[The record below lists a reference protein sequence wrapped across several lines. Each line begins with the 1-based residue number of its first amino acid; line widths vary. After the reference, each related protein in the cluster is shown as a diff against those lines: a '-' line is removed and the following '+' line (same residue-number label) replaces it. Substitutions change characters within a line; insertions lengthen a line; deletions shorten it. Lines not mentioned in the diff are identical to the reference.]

1 MTCGPDGCRDPRDRD
16 GRGGHGQ
23 HEGGAHDSGDSGDS
37 ADSVDSTDSTG
48 APRVPRRPA
57 TSAATWTTMAVPG
70 AISVLQLVG
79 DIEPVLQ
86 RIADRIPDP
95 GEVVKA
101 RFLGIDTGVI
111 ARVHP
116 RFALLMPHGGVRI
129 RERMEQALRASR
141 VMYAEPSFGAV
152 SVGGLDLYP
161 EADDD
166 EEADILEALA
176 RAASPMAVKPLLR
189 AASAVTTRPPG
200 VPRPM
205 PTPEDVA
212 RGERLWRMVEPARL
226 AIVGKPNAGKSTLLN
241 KVSGHDLA
249 LSGPEPGLTRDAV
262 AARIELDGLTVD
274 WFDTPGLRRNA
285 DPIEAEA
292 IAIAD
297 TLIRAADL
305 VIWLAEPGGGWPE
318 IPGSLEPAIGHL
330 RVMTKADLPGIER
343 TEEAKCADL
352 RVSAKSGA
360 GMPEF
365 VKRLRELIVPQADL
379 DHPGPWVMP
388 RNTSARPMID

>member
-1 MTCGPDGCRDPRDRD
+1 
-16 GRGGHGQ
+16 
-23 HEGGAHDSGDSGDS
+23 
-37 ADSVDSTDSTG
+37 
-48 APRVPRRPA
+48 
-57 TSAATWTTMAVPG
+57 MAVPG

-79 DIEPVLQ
+79 NIEPVIR
-86 RIADRIPDP
+86 RIADRVPDS
-95 GEVVKA
+95 GEVRRV

-116 RFALLMPHGGVRI
+116 RFALLMPHGGLRI
-129 RERMEQALRASR
+129 RERMEHVLRECG

-152 SVGGLDLYP
+152 AIGGLDLYP

-166 EEADILEALA
+166 EEADILEAIA
-176 RAASPMAVKPLLR
+176 RAASPMAVQPLLR
-189 AASAVTTRPPG
+189 AAAAVNARPPG

-205 PTPEDVA
+205 PTPDDVA
-212 RGERLWRMVEPARL
+212 RGERLWRLVEPARL
-226 AIVGKPNAGKSTLLN
+226 AIIGRPNAGKSTLLN

-262 AARIELDGLTVD
+262 AARVELDGLTVD

-292 IAIAD
+292 IEIAD
-297 TLIRAADL
+297 TLIRSADL

-318 IPGSLEPAIGHL
+318 APADLAPAIGHL
-330 RVMTKADLPGIER
+330 RVLTKCDLPGAEQSP
-343 TEEAKCADL
+343 EARRADL
-352 RVSAKSGA
+352 RLSARSGA
-360 GMPEF
+360 GLPEF
-365 VKRLRELIVPQADL
+365 VKRLRGMIVPPGDL

-388 RNTSARPMID
+388 RDTSYKPTIE